1 MGNEKPLHRKEFL
14 KNLLGAKKNELVAV
28 SDNNNF
34 DNGDPLFEKYA
45 RKTLGDRQYS
55 QQMAVP
61 NEDGTFA
68 ARVGAVTSGLAPYT
82 GTWTSWEVNHLLR
95 RLSFGTKRSDTN
107 ALLALSVSDAVDS
120 LLTYSNTPANP
131 SPTPV
136 YFNGINYVDTLGNGT
151 GTPVISGGV
160 AQGAD
165 WTQSNLTGYP
175 DFGPNYSRRIS
186 LEFWNWGVVLND
198 GTSIREKMQQFWFH
212 FIPINFESLENSE
225 NNSSIMSYEY
235 TKLLRDNALGNFKTL
250 IKAISKTPAMLVY
263 LSNQYSTAAVPNEN
277 FARELLELFTMG
289 KTPTQNYT
297 EADIIAASKVF
308 SGWRVPT
315 FIAATKPTSAF
326 NPVFHNQSNKV
337 FSSNFISA
345 AFPTATINNQAGAN
359 GANEFDI
366 FFDMLF
372 AAQADTIAKYICRR
386 LYRYFV
392 YYDIDANIEANVIVP
407 LSTTLISSNWE
418 MLPVVKQLFKSQH
431 FFDMA
436 NRGVMIK
443 NPIDYLAGII
453 RTLNINSNAVT
464 INTGQGSSSLLDT
477 QYFTWRYFQDYGD
490 GNLGQ
495 GIGAPPNVAGW
506 KAYYQ
511 GPTYYQNW
519 INSET
524 IQKRATI
531 ISNNFLNGNTSFTP
545 YQGGAVSADLIG
557 FVQQFG
563 NTIAADPALLVN
575 EVVKSLLSVDIPT
588 TYKTT
593 QLKNMELL
601 NGQADTYWTGAWNL
615 YQTTP
620 GNTSN
625 TNLVKT
631 RLRVLFTAVMQL
643 AEFQLM

>member
-14 KNLLGAKKNELVAV
+14 KSLIGAKSKKKEIDAVAE
-28 SDNNNF
+28 DFNF
-34 DNGDPLFEKYA
+34 DNLDPLFEKYS
-45 RKTLGDRQYS
+45 RKTLGERQYS

-61 NEDGTFA
+61 NDDGTFA
-68 ARVGAVTSGLAPYT
+68 ARVGAVTSGLAPHT
-82 GTWTSWEVNHLLR
+82 GAWTSWEVNHLLR
-95 RLSFGTKRSDTN
+95 RLSFGNKRSDTT
-107 ALLALSVSDAVDS
+107 ALLAMSISDAVDS
-120 LLTYSNTPANP
+120 LLTYSNTPASP

-136 YFNGINYVDTLGNGT
+136 YFNGINYADTLGNGT

-175 DFGPNYSRRIS
+175 DFGPNYSRRLS
-186 LEFWNWGVVLND
+186 LEFWNWGVMLND
-198 GTSIREKMQQFWFH
+198 TTSIREKMQQFWFH

-225 NNSSIMSYEY
+225 DNSSIMSYEY
-235 TKLLRDNALGNFKTL
+235 MKLLRDNGLGNFKTL

-263 LSNQYSTAAVPNEN
+263 LSNQYSTASVPNEN
-277 FARELLELFTMG
+277 FARELMELFAMG

-315 FIAATKPTSAF
+315 FIATTKPTSAF
-326 NPVFHNQSNKV
+326 NPVFHNQTNKV
-337 FSSNFISA
+337 FSSNFFSTS
-345 AFPTATINNQAGAN
+345 FPTGTINNQTGAN
-359 GANEFDI
+359 GANEFDQ

-392 YYDIDANIEANVIVP
+392 YYDIDSNIETNVIVP
-407 LSTTLISSNWE
+407 LSATLVSSNWE
-418 MLPVVKQLFKSQH
+418 LLPVVKQLFKSQH
-431 FFDMA
+431 FYDMA
-436 NRGVMIK
+436 NKGVMIK
-443 NPIDYLAGII
+443 SPIDYMAGII
-453 RTLNINSNAVT
+453 RTLNINTVPST
-464 INTGQGSSSLLDT
+464 TGANGASSLLDT
-477 QYFTWRYFQDYGD
+477 QYFTWRFFQDYSD
-490 GNLGQ
+490 GTLGQ
-495 GIGAPPNVAGW
+495 GIGNPPNVAGW
-506 KAYYQ
+506 KAFYQ

-531 ISNNFLNGNTSFTP
+531 VNSILSNNGFTP
-545 YQGGAVSADLIG
+545 YQAGLINVDLIAY
-557 FVQQFG
+557 VQQFG
-563 NTIAADPALLVN
+563 NTIAADPILLVN
-575 EVVKSLLSVDIPT
+575 EVVKSLLSVDIPS

-593 QLKNMELL
+593 QLKNMALL
-601 NGQADTYWTGAWNL
+601 NGQADIYWTNAWNL
-615 YQTTP
+615 YVSTPTNTT
-620 GNTSN
+620 N

-631 RLRVLFTAVMQL
+631 RLRSLFDSIMQL